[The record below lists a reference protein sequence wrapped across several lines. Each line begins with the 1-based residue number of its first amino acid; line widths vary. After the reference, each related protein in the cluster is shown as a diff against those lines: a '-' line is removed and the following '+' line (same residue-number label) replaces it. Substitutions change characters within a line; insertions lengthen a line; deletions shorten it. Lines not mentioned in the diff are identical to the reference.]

1 MTQPTVSKTSILSV
15 MSPWSHLARV
25 TGGVVS
31 TAVKGHLWPSH
42 SLTCSSGWWHI
53 WRPRNSPWGSG
64 AECPSSSGSAV
75 PYRWSLNGGTE
86 RREVSGGEESGWK
99 ERLRESEEK
108 MSGEREYRKMRRD
121 ERGGG
126 YNREE
131 ESLKSIVEA
140 IGFSSQ
146 KNPCRTQWFHPTI
159 VRVSHISVTH
169 TLDSRK
175 DSKLQFSEK
184 GKKKKYHQTKT
195 THIPE
200 EKHTVH
206 TPITMSYRLQQL
218 THKHTH
224 AYTGCVKRGVSQKS
238 WRHRLT
244 QSILCE
250 CERGERAADV
260 LLYIARKK
268 KKRDLQSENLS
279 LYSLNEVSVDQKQIW
294 VVMTSLSSGS
304 SCCTSIT
311 GNQNFTSYSKRHH
324 GNIH

>member
-184 GKKKKYHQTKT
+184 GKKKNITRQR
-195 THIPE
+195 P
-200 EKHTVH
+200 HTFQ
-206 TPITMSYRLQQL
+206 R
-218 THKHTH
+218 
-224 AYTGCVKRGVSQKS
+224 RN
-238 WRHRLT
+238 
-244 QSILCE
+244 ILCIHPSQCPTDYRNLHINTRTHTLGVLRE
-250 CERGERAADV
+250 EWVRKADV
-260 LLYIARKK
+260 
-268 KKRDLQSENLS
+268 
-279 LYSLNEVSVDQKQIW
+279 
-294 VVMTSLSSGS
+294 
-304 SCCTSIT
+304 T
-311 GNQNFTSYSKRHH
+311 G
-324 GNIH
+324 